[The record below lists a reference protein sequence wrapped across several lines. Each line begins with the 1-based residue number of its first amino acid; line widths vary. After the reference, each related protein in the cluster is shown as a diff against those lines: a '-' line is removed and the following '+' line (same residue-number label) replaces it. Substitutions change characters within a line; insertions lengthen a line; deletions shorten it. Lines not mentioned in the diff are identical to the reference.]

1 MKLLRRNTKVYYY
14 ASYIGKTEIKDEN
27 GNLTGESELIFSP
40 VKTVRGML
48 SEVTGEVIREPFG
61 SYKDYNAVLITDDIT
76 CGIGENDVLWLTK
89 PPLLYVT
96 PDTLPSS
103 ITFMIDVNNRKS
115 GLVKKIARTKNVVS
129 VAVMMCDP

>member
-76 CGIGENDVLWLTK
+76 CDIGENDVLWLTK
-89 PPLLYVT
+89 PPLLYV
-96 PDTLPSS
+96 SH
-103 ITFMIDVNNRKS
+103 VNNRKS

-129 VAVMMCDP
+129 IAVMMCDP

>member
-27 GNLTGESELIFSP
+27 GNLTGESELSFSP

-76 CGIGENDVLWLTK
+76 CDIGENDVLWLTK
-89 PPLLYVT
+89 PPLLYVS

-103 ITFMIDVNNRKS
+103 ITFMIDVNNRNS

-129 VAVMMCDP
+129 LAVMMCDP

>member
-27 GNLTGESELIFSP
+27 GNLTGESELSFSP

-76 CGIGENDVLWLTK
+76 CGIGENDVLWITK
-89 PPLLYVT
+89 PPLLYVS
-96 PDTLPSS
+96 PDTKPSS

-129 VAVMMCDP
+129 IAVMMCDP

>member
-27 GNLTGESELIFSP
+27 GNLTGESELSFSP

-61 SYKDYNAVLITDDIT
+61 SYKDYNAILITDDIT
-76 CGIGENDVLWLTK
+76 CDISENDALWITK
-89 PPLLYVT
+89 PPL
-96 PDTLPSS
+96 D
-103 ITFMIDVNNRKS
+103 NNRKS
-115 GLVKKIARTKNVVS
+115 GIVKKIARTKNVVS